1 MEKKLTKTGNSLA
14 LVLDRE
20 LLERTGISADTVLD
34 VSTDGDV
41 IVVSPRRSK
50 TRADKLR
57 KAMAKADDRY
67 AGVFRH
73 LRRHS
78 T

>member
-20 LLERTGISADTVLD
+20 LLDKTGISADTVLD

-41 IVVSPRRSK
+41 IVVSPRRTK
-50 TRADKLR
+50 GRGEKLK
-57 KAMAKADDRY
+57 KAMARADERY
-67 AGVFRH
+67 GGVFRR
-73 LRRHS
+73 LAK
-78 T
+78 